1 MGSNA
6 PGREGDSLNDGRDG
20 GAGCGCQRTAVQ
32 KVCIQRRGGDLGD
45 QDSLDLALESLIGR
59 LPRKDRGRISLR
71 LLLPVLGLG
80 LQHGWKLG
88 SSRDGR
94 LLQRR
99 QSPLSGAS
107 HNAKFVVALGEQKR
121 LLPGWP
127 GGWLLLPPVL
137 KTPRDCGNGR
147 TWRRHYWTT
156 ERIYGPSKEPP
167 LRSQELLG
175 VTVEGSQFLGLRWTL
190 ELIEQTPWC
199 GLAERG
205 LHVFGMDLPWLEDGE
220 DVAGARLLVFL
231 VRLWMVQF
239 SEGLLQAG

>member
-1 MGSNA
+1 MA
-6 PGREGDSLNDGRDG
+6 PGRI
-20 GAGCGCQRTAVQ
+20 C
-32 KVCIQRRGGDLGD
+32 
-45 QDSLDLALESLIGR
+45 
-59 LPRKDRGRISLR
+59 P
-71 LLLPVLGLG
+71 
-80 LQHGWKLG
+80 LQ
-88 SSRDGR
+88 
-94 LLQRR
+94 QRR

-156 ERIYGPSKEPP
+156 ERIYGPS
-167 LRSQELLG
+167 
-175 VTVEGSQFLGLRWTL
+175 
-190 ELIEQTPWC
+190 LIEQTPWC